1 MAANDKKPVSL
12 ASMAEELRQLR
23 KKVETRNA
31 GEDDASKK
39 QKERMD
45 AIKKRISEDVRN
57 QENAGGRRMPSSQQ
71 QQQTQS
77 SAQQSDKKSPAA
89 TTKVEQASFKED
101 STDWKQTP
109 GTERIKGSGR
119 VQKGISANRFNK
131 YVGKGREHSY
141 ENYMSEDEKKKKG
154 ESNVVGS

>member
-1 MAANDKKPVSL
+1 MAANDKTKPVSL

-23 KKVETRNA
+23 KKVEARNT
-31 GEDDASKK
+31 GTDEASKK

-57 QENAGGRRMPSSQQ
+57 DSNAGGRRMPTTQQ
-71 QQQTQS
+71 QAKPS
-77 SAQQSDKKSPAA
+77 SNESSKESPAA

-101 STDWKQTP
+101 STDWRQTP

-119 VQKGISANRFNK
+119 VQKGIAANRMNK
-131 YVGKGREHSY
+131 YVGRGREHSY
-141 ENYMSEDEKKKKG
+141 SNYMSEDEKKKKG